1 MASLDGKVALVT
13 GDGTGI
19 GAAIAEIFAG
29 AGACV
34 AVTGRRSAP
43 LAQTLQRITQEGGSA
58 LAACADVADLAATS
72 AAVDKVLDR
81 FGRLD
86 IVVANAGIQLERRP
100 VLDYTPEDWHRVM
113 DINLS
118 GVWNT
123 AKVSVQPLVRAGG
136 GSLIIIGSGLA
147 RVTAGGSGAYAV
159 AKAGASAL
167 TRVLAAELRGNNIAV
182 NELIPGPTRTAGT
195 GAGSETG
202 QRWMDLGEWFKD
214 PAEVARLALF
224 VATLPPWV
232 LPARCSALLA
242 GSCSR
247 ATPRSWDLLL
257 RPPGEPSPIAFL
269 HAGTHP
275 AGSPHRSPAAR
286 CLAAAL
292 HSAAARYPPP
302 PRCAH
307 RSR

>member
-1 MASLDGKVALVT
+1 MVPLRRVGWSGVPAGQGRRAWPAAYSAVMASLDGKVALVT

-58 LAACADVADLAATS
+58 LAACADVADLSATS

-224 VATLPPWV
+224 VATLPPWGPTGQV
-232 LPARCSALLA
+232 FSLA
-242 GSCSR
+242 GR
-247 ATPRSWDLLL
+247 LL
-257 RPPGEPSPIAFL
+257 
-269 HAGTHP
+269 
-275 AGSPHRSPAAR
+275 
-286 CLAAAL
+286 
-292 HSAAARYPPP
+292 
-302 PRCAH
+302 
-307 RSR
+307 